1 MSIVHKVSDGSLVP
15 CATRVWESSLVM
27 VMLVLLKMAVQPVLT
42 IAGIEKRD

>member
-1 MSIVHKVSDGSLVP
+1 MVHNVSVGNLVP
-15 CATRVWESSLVM
+15 YATRVFVSSLVM